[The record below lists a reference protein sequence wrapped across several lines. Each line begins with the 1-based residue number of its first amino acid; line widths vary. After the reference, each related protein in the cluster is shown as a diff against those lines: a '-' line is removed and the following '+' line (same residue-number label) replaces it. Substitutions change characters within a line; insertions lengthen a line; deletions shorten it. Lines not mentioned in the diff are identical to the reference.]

1 MIAVELVVAAVLFAA
16 VKFLVV
22 RRCGLV
28 WLLAVCA
35 MVGCSEPRE
44 VLRVD
49 ELCPS
54 NLEEL
59 VSLSATEL
67 ERACWLDQPQAE
79 QLTIMHVV
87 GMCFGGIT
95 LTMFHLGNWR
105 GTCGESLNIIQ

>member
-67 ERACWLDQPQAE
+67 ERACWLDRPQAE
-79 QLTIMHVV
+79 RLTITRLA

>member
-16 VKFLVV
+16 VKFLTV

-35 MVGCSEPRE
+35 MAGCSESRE
-44 VLRVD
+44 GSRRD

-67 ERACWLDQPQAE
+67 ERVD
-79 QLTIMHVV
+79 V
-87 GMCFGGIT
+87 GWT
-95 LTMFHLGNWR
+95 NR
-105 GTCGESLNIIQ
+105 RRNS